1 MKRFTYFN
9 TKPINPMTIGLDKDK
24 AELAKRTSS
33 KRSEI

>member
-33 KRSEI
+33 ERSEI